1 MRKMTA
7 SMTSDTKSPRGSIA
21 DALMSGPLVGCWLIG
36 QLGPKALP
44 IRPQLGSCYLAKG
57 RFFDLDAPLGRWQ
70 GATARPLM
78 HGTLSDADLLRKL
91 LLSCSLKVVFKFHA
105 QILHRLLKT
114 VNSRTI

>member
-1 MRKMTA
+1 
-7 SMTSDTKSPRGSIA
+7 
-21 DALMSGPLVGCWLIG
+21 
-36 QLGPKALP
+36 
-44 IRPQLGSCYLAKG
+44 
-57 RFFDLDAPLGRWQ
+57 
-70 GATARPLM
+70 LM